1 MPRNTCSA
9 YNNNN
14 KKKEKKEI
22 KGVTKIHREPKWCGR
37 ESSKV
42 ALSLSLLGSGLP
54 KKKSRGMKPKKT
66 QHTHWCA
73 VCRALPLNGD
83 AVSIMTSMYSAERE
97 RETSVCE
104 NESGN
109 SG

>member
-22 KGVTKIHREPKWCGR
+22 KGGTKIHREPKWCGR

-54 KKKSRGMKPKKT
+54 KKKSRGMKPKKNT
-66 QHTHWCA
+66 AHTL
-73 VCRALPLNGD
+73 VCCVQGSAAQWRC
-83 AVSIMTSMYSAERE
+83 SIYNDEY
-97 RETSVCE
+97 V
-104 NESGN
+104 
-109 SG
+109 